1 MFPVTLTAA
10 DTMTTAELVATTQA
24 MIRVARVHG
33 ITAAEIDLIRAFYGT
48 GAQAEGGPS
57 FNDLLEASGPDT
69 PVDAGRFGNVSNRET
84 VLALCYL
91 TAYADGELSAAE
103 IVVAKSI
110 AGELGISAQRQEEL
124 LAAIKDH
131 LLAQLSHL
139 PDAASVAR
147 VAGEL
152 G

>member
-1 MFPVTLTAA
+1 MFPLTLTAA
-10 DTMTTAELVATTQA
+10 DTMTSAEIVATTQA

-33 ITAAEIDLIRAFYGT
+33 ITAAEVDLIRAFYGT
-48 GAQAEGGPS
+48 GAQAEGGQS
-57 FNDLLEASGPDT
+57 FNDLLEAAGPEM
-69 PVDAGRFGNVSNRET
+69 PMDAGRFSSAANRET
-84 VLALCYL
+84 VVALCYL

-103 IVVAKSI
+103 IDVAKSV
-110 AGELGISAQRQEEL
+110 AAELGISTQRQEEL

-139 PDAASVAR
+139 PDAGSVAK
-147 VAGEL
+147 VAREL

>member
-1 MFPVTLTAA
+1 MFPLTLTAA
-10 DTMTTAELVATTQA
+10 DTMTTAEIVAATQA

-33 ITAAEIDLIRAFYGT
+33 ITAPESDLIRAFYGT

-57 FNDLLEASGPDT
+57 FNDLLESSGPDS
-69 PVDAGRFGNVSNRET
+69 PMDAGRFGNAASRET
-84 VLALCYL
+84 VVALCYL
-91 TAYADGELSAAE
+91 TGYADGELSAAE
-103 IVVAKSI
+103 LDAAKSV
-110 AGELGISAQRQEEL
+110 AAELGVSAQRQDEL

-139 PDAASVAR
+139 PDAGSVAKIAR
-147 VAGEL
+147 EL